1 MRKIIKEFNVY
12 SFEELSQ
19 DAKQNAI
26 EQYRNSK
33 DWLDWEQENNESCEA
48 IAAALNCTFRTETY
62 DGISIN
68 VILETGERYGEYV
81 DKILELT
88 GTRALAYICNNFIDP
103 NLKGKFYSTP
113 GSYDASGNYQY
124 KKRYSKVQYGI
135 EDCPFTGYCMDCNL
149 FEAYQE
155 FLKRIKSGCK
165 LTVGDFIEMVEN
177 RLSKDWTSNN
187 EGQQT
192 DEYITDAI
200 TSNEYEYLED
210 GSQYY

>member
-33 DWLDWEQENNESCEA
+33 DWLDWEQENNNSCEA
-48 IAAALNCTFRTETY
+48 IAAALNCTCRTETY
-62 DGISIN
+62 DGITIN
-68 VILETGERYGEYV
+68 VILETGEKFGAYV
-81 DKILELT
+81 DKILELS
-88 GTRALAYICNNFIDP
+88 GKRAIAYICNNFIDP
-103 NLKGKFYSTP
+103 YVKGKFYSTP
-113 GSYDASGNYQY
+113 GSYDANGKYHY
-124 KKRYSKVQYGI
+124 KKRCSRVQFSL

-149 FEAYQE
+149 YAAYQE
-155 FLKRIKSGCK
+155 FLKDIKKDYK
-165 LTVGDFIEMVEN
+165 LTVGDFITMVEK
-177 RLSKDWTSNN
+177 RLSKAWTSDN
-187 EGQQT
+187 EYQQT

-200 TSNEYEYLED
+200 VNNEYEYLQD